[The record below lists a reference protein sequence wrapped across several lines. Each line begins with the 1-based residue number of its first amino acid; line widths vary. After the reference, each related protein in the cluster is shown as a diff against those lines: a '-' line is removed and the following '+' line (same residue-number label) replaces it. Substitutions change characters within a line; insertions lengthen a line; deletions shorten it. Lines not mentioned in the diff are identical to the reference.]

1 MIEKCIEFKI
11 SDGEVVI
18 HGYPEL
24 ENRKGVIVGDGIA
37 FFFGEGWR
45 NYELHVAN
53 TLTGKIR
60 KLSTTDGELLVNDDD
75 IDYDAI
81 AQESENGIGN
91 ARTKV
96 IRYAELNRWDG
107 FKDGLCAIS
116 WMLYPDGRYFA
127 DEDGFGMEDNDEEEV
142 YAIID
147 TDLNIVEPFRPI
159 KDVAAY
165 LKEIRKNKRE
175 SVIKNRTMKTRIFN
189 LIIIDESG
197 SMHSIKKEAI
207 DSVNETIQTIRSA
220 QKKHEDQEHYVS
232 LVTFNDDVKTIYEC
246 VPVNE
251 VKELTAETYRPNCCT
266 ALYDA
271 MGISLNALR
280 KKVAEDDKVLVT
292 VVTDGYEN
300 ASKEYNGKAIKALV
314 DELKAKGW
322 VFAYIGANQDV
333 EAVAATISITNV
345 MNFETTSTGTQV
357 MTDRVNRSRERLYC
371 CMAKPDFSAAEA
383 NENFFDD
390 EDDDEK

>member
-1 MIEKCIEFKI
+1 MEQKTIRFEQKDNGVFVY
-11 SDGEVVI
+11 D
-18 HGYPEL
+18 YPEL
-24 ENRKGVIVGDGIA
+24 KDRKGILAGDGMA

-60 KLSTTDGELLVNDDD
+60 KLSTTDGKLLVDDED
-75 IDYDAI
+75 IDHDAI
-81 AQESENGIGN
+81 FKLCENGIGN
-91 ARTKV
+91 ARAKA
-96 IRYAELNRWDG
+96 IRYAGINRWDG

-127 DEDGFGMEDNDEEEV
+127 DSDGFGMEDNNEEEV

-147 TDLNIVEPFRPI
+147 TNLDIVEPFRPI
-159 KDVAAY
+159 KDVANY
-165 LKEIRKNKRE
+165 LKELRNKKRE
-175 SVIKNRTMKTRIFN
+175 TLTNKQNISMKTRIFN

-197 SMHSIKKEAI
+197 SMQSIKKAAI

-220 QKKHEDQEHYVS
+220 QKKYEDQEHFVS
-232 LVTFNDDVKTIYEC
+232 LVTFNDDVKTVYEC
-246 VPVNE
+246 VPVDE
-251 VKELTAETYRPNCCT
+251 VKELTAEIYQPDCCT

-271 MGISLNALR
+271 MGFSLNALR

-300 ASKEYNGKAIKALV
+300 ASKEYSGKSIKALV

-333 EAVAATISITNV
+333 DAVAATISITNV
-345 MNFETTSTGTQV
+345 MTYETTSVGTRM
-357 MTDRVNRSRERLYC
+357 MTQRVNRSRERLYS
-371 CMAKPDFSAAEA
+371 CMAKPDFSAEDA

-390 EDDDEK
+390 DGK

>member
-1 MIEKCIEFKI
+1 MEQETIRFEQRDNDVFVC
-11 SDGEVVI
+11 
-18 HGYPEL
+18 GYPEL
-24 ENRKGVIVGDGIA
+24 KDCKGVLVGNGMA

-60 KLSTTDGELLVNDDD
+60 KLSTTDGELLVDDD
-75 IDYDAI
+75 EIDYDAI
-81 AQESENGIGN
+81 VKLCENGIGN
-91 ARTKV
+91 ARAKA
-96 IRYAELNRWDG
+96 IRYAGLNRWDG

-127 DEDGFGMEDNDEEEV
+127 DSDGFGMEDNDEEVV

-147 TDLNIVEPFRPI
+147 ADLNIVEPFRPI
-159 KDVAAY
+159 DNIEAY
-165 LKEIRKNKRE
+165 LKKLRKN
-175 SVIKNRTMKTRIFN
+175 NRTKQTNDKLMKTRIFN

-197 SMHSIKKEAI
+197 SMQSIKKAAI

-232 LVTFNDDVKTIYEC
+232 LVTFNDDVKTVYEC
-246 VPVNE
+246 VPVDE
-251 VKELTAETYRPNCCT
+251 VKELTAETYQPDCCT

-300 ASKEYNGKAIKALV
+300 ASKEYSGKAIKALV
-314 DELKAKGW
+314 DELKTKGW

-345 MNFETTSTGTQV
+345 MNFETTSAGTHM

-383 NENFFDD
+383 NENFFD
-390 EDDDEK
+390 EDDK

>member
-1 MIEKCIEFKI
+1 MNTDSIKFRVKGKDVTV
-11 SDGEVVI
+11 S
-18 HGYPEL
+18 GYPEL
-24 ENRKGVIVGDGIA
+24 EGCEGTLEGDGMA
-37 FFFGEGWR
+37 FFFGDNR
-45 NYELHVAN
+45 ELYIAN
-53 TLTGKIR
+53 TQTGKIR
-60 KLSTTDGELLVNDDD
+60 KVSTEESLLVNDNEID
-75 IDYDAI
+75 IEAI
-81 AQESENGIGN
+81 AKVCENGLHN
-91 ARTKV
+91 AQSKA
-96 IRYAELNRWDG
+96 IRYEGVNRWDG
-107 FKDGLCAIS
+107 YKNGMCAIT
-116 WMLYPDGRYFA
+116 WTLYPDGRYFA
-127 DEDGFGMEDNDEEEV
+127 DSDGFGMEDNDEEVV

-159 KDVAAY
+159 DNIEAY
-165 LKEIRKNKRE
+165 LKKLRKN
-175 SVIKNRTMKTRIFN
+175 NRTKQTNDKLMKTRIFN

-197 SMHSIKKEAI
+197 SMQSIKTAAI

-232 LVTFNDDVKTIYEC
+232 LVTFNDDVKTVYEC
-246 VPVNE
+246 VPVDE
-251 VKELTAETYRPNCCT
+251 VAELTAETYQPDCCT

-300 ASKEYNGKAIKALV
+300 ASKEYCGKAIKALV

-345 MNFETTSTGTQV
+345 MQFDATPLGTAV
-357 MTDRVNRSRERLYC
+357 MGARVASARGRLFDRIADC
-371 CMAKPDFSAAEA
+371 CFSAAEA
-383 NENFFDD
+383 NEDFFD
-390 EDDDEK
+390 EEK